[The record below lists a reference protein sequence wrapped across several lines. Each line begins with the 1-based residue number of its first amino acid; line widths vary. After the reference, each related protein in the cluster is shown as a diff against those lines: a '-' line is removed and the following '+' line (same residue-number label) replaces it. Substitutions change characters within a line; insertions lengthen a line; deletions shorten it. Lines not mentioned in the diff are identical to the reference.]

1 MLPKKSAQ
9 TVEANARNIMLWG
22 EAVLFEID
30 GGMAYFP
37 MYVRSKPPLPLS
49 QIISSMSM
57 YGDKPSISS
66 SHQTYPTDL

>member
-37 MYVRSKPPLPLS
+37 MYAQTSPPP
-49 QIISSMSM
+49 QIIFFL
-57 YGDKPSISS
+57 PV
-66 SHQTYPTDL
+66 